1 MKNPRKKRHAKR
13 LSQSAVFAN
22 WHAKPLSA
30 KVKLLVDAS
39 VNHLVIQNKKTATK
53 SGFFLLV
60 VN

>member
-30 KVKLLVDAS
+30 KVELLVDAS
-39 VNHLVIQNKKTATK
+39 ANRLIIQNQKTRSK
-53 SGFFLLV
+53 ERVFLIGD
-60 VN
+60 